1 MNKQIT
7 FFGGSILPFVHA
19 HYLERTYFEPFFK
32 LVLICASFIFFLEG
46 KGNLP
51 PPFLP
56 LFGKRS
62 TIYLSNVFRTPHSN
76 CTYVFINIYFCWDIF
91 FFLVSS
97 FFYWKD
103 ITSDFLKMLFSI
115 LVCGVPVWTCSLK
128 IGGVSAILIKMG
140 VFWGGGWCKS
150 SFTHKNEIY
159 PRTLQN
165 K

>member
-1 MNKQIT
+1 MLRSY
-7 FFGGSILPFVHA
+7 FFWKGRGIYPLPSYR
-19 HYLERTYFEPFFK
+19 YL
-32 LVLICASFIFFLEG
+32 
-46 KGNLP
+46 GNA
-51 PPFLP
+51 P
-56 LFGKRS
+56 LFTCQMFS
-62 TIYLSNVFRTPHSN
+62 EHLIVTVHICLLIFTFVE
-76 CTYVFINIYFCWDIF
+76 ILF

>member
-91 FFLVSS
+91 FFSS
-97 FFYWKD
+97 FKFFLLKRHYIRFFENAIFYSCMWC
-103 ITSDFLKMLFSI
+103 TSVNMFSENWRCLRHIDKNGGFLRGR
-115 LVCGVPVWTCSLK
+115 VV
-128 IGGVSAILIKMG
+128 
-140 VFWGGGWCKS
+140 
-150 SFTHKNEIY
+150 
-159 PRTLQN
+159 
-165 K
+165 